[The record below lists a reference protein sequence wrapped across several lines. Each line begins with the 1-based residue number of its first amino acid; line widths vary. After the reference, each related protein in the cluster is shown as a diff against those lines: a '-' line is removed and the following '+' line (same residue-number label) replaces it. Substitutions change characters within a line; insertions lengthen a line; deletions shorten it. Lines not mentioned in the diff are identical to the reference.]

1 MTPSREEFLARR
13 KQGIGG
19 SDVAAVL
26 GVSPYRTP
34 YQVWLDKTGQ
44 APEREETEILHFGQV
59 LEQVI
64 ADEFVRRNG
73 VKVQRRNAMYHHKD
87 HPELVAN
94 IDRYIVGGKILECKT
109 CNAFAADKFGKDG
122 DSVPDEYLLQ
132 VQHYMHIT
140 GIHEAVL
147 AVLIGGNQYRQFEL
161 MYDWSLADFAAAKC
175 VEFWQ
180 KYVLTNT
187 PPPATEHD
195 DLAEYYTAK
204 PGASINASPE
214 MVDLIAEAK
223 AKKAEVKALEK
234 EIDSICFEI
243 KNFAGNHEII
253 TMPGGKLLATW
264 KQQADRTVEA
274 INWQA
279 IAEEMNIPQEI
290 IAKHTTV
297 SFKRGN
303 RPLNFK

>member
-64 ADEFVRRNG
+64 ADEYVRRNG
-73 VKVQRRNAMYHHKD
+73 VKVQKRNAMYHHKD

-161 MYDWSLADFAAAKC
+161 MYDWSLAEFAAAKC

-187 PPPATEHD
+187 PPPATEND
-195 DLAEYYTAK
+195 DLAEYYSAK

-214 MVDLIAEAK
+214 IVDLIATAK
-223 AKKAEVKALEK
+223 EKKAEVKALEK
-234 EIDSICFEI
+234 ELDQICFEI
-243 KNFAGNHEII
+243 KNFAGNHELI
-253 TMPGGKLLATW
+253 TLPGGKMLATW
-264 KQQADRTVEA
+264 KQQADRAVETV
-274 INWQA
+274 NWQA
-279 IAEEMNIPQEI
+279 IADEMNIPAEVI
-290 IAKHTTV
+290 TKHTTV

>member
-1 MTPSREEFLARR
+1 MTPSRAEFLARR

-34 YQVWLDKTGQ
+34 YQVWLDKIGQ

-64 ADEFVRRNG
+64 ADEYVRRNG
-73 VKVQRRNAMYHHKD
+73 AKVQRRNAMYQHKD
-87 HPELVAN
+87 HPELIAN

-161 MYDWSLADFAAAKC
+161 MYDWSLAEFAAAKC

-187 PPPATEHD
+187 PPPATEKD
-195 DLAEYYTAK
+195 DLAEYYNAK

-214 MVDLIAEAK
+214 MVCLIAEAK
-223 AKKAEVKALEK
+223 TKKAKVKELEK
-234 EIDSICFEI
+234 ELDEICFEI

-253 TMPGGKLLATW
+253 TMPGGKPLATW
-264 KQQADRTVEA
+264 KQQADRVIERIDWDA
-274 INWQA
+274 VIS
-279 IAEEMNIPQEI
+279 EMNIPQEI
-290 IAKHTTV
+290 ITKHTIV
-297 SFKRGN
+297 DLKKGN

>member
-1 MTPSREEFLARR
+1 MTPSRAEFLARR

-34 YQVWLDKTGQ
+34 YQIWLDKTGQ

-73 VKVQRRNAMYHHKD
+73 VKVQKRNAMYRHKD

-94 IDRYIVGGKILECKT
+94 IDRYIVGGRILECKT

-161 MYDWSLADFAAAKC
+161 MYDWSLAEFAAAKC

-204 PGASINASPE
+204 PGACINASPE
-214 MVDLIAEAK
+214 MVDLIADAK

-234 EIDSICFEI
+234 ELDSICFEI
-243 KNFAGNHEII
+243 KKFAGNNEII
-253 TMPGGKLLATW
+253 TMPGGKPLATW
-264 KQQADRTVEA
+264 KQQAYKVVETV
-274 INWQA
+274 NWQA
-279 IAEEMNIPQEI
+279 IAEEMNIPAEI
-290 IAKHTTV
+290 ILKHTTC

-303 RPLNFK
+303 RPLKFN

>member
-1 MTPSREEFLARR
+1 
-13 KQGIGG
+13 
-19 SDVAAVL
+19 
-26 GVSPYRTP
+26 
-34 YQVWLDKTGQ
+34 
-44 APEREETEILHFGQV
+44 
-59 LEQVI
+59 
-64 ADEFVRRNG
+64 
-73 VKVQRRNAMYHHKD
+73 
-87 HPELVAN
+87 
-94 IDRYIVGGKILECKT
+94 
-109 CNAFAADKFGKDG
+109 
-122 DSVPDEYLLQ
+122 
-132 VQHYMHIT
+132 
-140 GIHEAVL
+140 
-147 AVLIGGNQYRQFEL
+147 

-195 DLAEYYTAK
+195 DLDEYYTAK

-243 KNFAGNHEII
+243 KNFAGNHEVI

-279 IAEEMNIPQEI
+279 IAEEVNIPQEI
-290 IAKHTTV
+290 ITKHTTV

>member
-34 YQVWLDKTGQ
+34 YQVWMDKTGK
-44 APEREETEILHFGQV
+44 APECEETEILHFGQV

-73 VKVQRRNAMYHHKD
+73 VKVQKRNAMYRHKD

-94 IDRYIVGGKILECKT
+94 IDRYVVGGKILECKT

-140 GIHEAVL
+140 GIHDAVL

-161 MYDWSLADFAAAKC
+161 VYDSALAEFAAAKC

-187 PPPATEHD
+187 PPPATEKD
-195 DLAEYYTAK
+195 DLNAYYNARHEAT
-204 PGASINASPE
+204 INATPE
-214 MVDLIAEAK
+214 IVDLIAEAK

-234 EIDSICFEI
+234 EIDTICFEI
-243 KNFAGNHEII
+243 KNFAGNNEII
-253 TMPGGKLLATW
+253 TMPGGKPLATW
-264 KQQADRTVEA
+264 KQQADKVVETV
-274 INWQA
+274 NWQA
-279 IAEEMNIPQEI
+279 IADEMKIPQEI
-290 IAKHTTV
+290 ITKHTTV
-297 SFKRGN
+297 NFKRGN

>member
-1 MTPSREEFLARR
+1 MTPQRAEFLARR

-44 APEREETEILHFGQV
+44 SEEREETEILHFGQV

-64 ADEFVRRNG
+64 ADEYVRRNG
-73 VKVQRRNAMYHHKD
+73 AKVQKRNAMYRHKD
-87 HPELVAN
+87 HPELIAN

-140 GIHEAVL
+140 GIHDAVL

-161 MYDWSLADFAAAKC
+161 VYDGALAEFAAAKC

-187 PPPATEHD
+187 PPPATAKD
-195 DLAEYYTAK
+195 DLAEYYNAK

-214 MVDLIAEAK
+214 IVDLIESAK

-234 EIDSICFEI
+234 ELETICFEI

-253 TMPGGKLLATW
+253 TMPGGKPIATW
-264 KQQADRTVEA
+264 KQQADRLVEKTD
-274 INWQA
+274 WQA
-279 IAEEMNIPQEI
+279 VAAEMSIPAEI
-290 IAKHTTV
+290 INKHTILD
-297 SFKRGN
+297 FKRGN

>member
-1 MTPSREEFLARR
+1 MTLSREEFLARR

-26 GVSPYRTP
+26 DVSPYRTP

-64 ADEFVRRNG
+64 ADEYVRRNG
-73 VKVQRRNAMYHHKD
+73 AKVQRRNAMYQHKD

-161 MYDWSLADFAAAKC
+161 LYDWSLAEFAAAKC

-234 EIDSICFEI
+234 ELDSICFEI
-243 KNFAGNHEII
+243 KNFAGNNEII
-253 TMPGGKLLATW
+253 TMPGGKPLATW
-264 KQQADRTVEA
+264 KQQADKVEETV
-274 INWQA
+274 NWQA
-279 IAEEMNIPQEI
+279 IAEEMNIPAEI
-290 IAKHTTV
+290 ITKHTTL